1 MKDRL
6 KLLLQEMNLTQSEF
20 ADYIGVGRSSI
31 THIMTGRDKS
41 SQTVVSKT
49 LLKFPEI
56 NPMWLLKGEGEMY
69 RPHVERTHPVSPAAD
84 EDSNGTQASLFPAEE
99 APVEVSQSVPP
110 AQTVISVQP
119 VQPVEPV
126 RQVQPIQPVQPV
138 QPIQPVQT
146 VQQVQPVQHVQP
158 AQPVQPVQPV
168 QQVPVQPET
177 EQHHQTEKAPEV
189 RCSEKRERKLR
200 KIVFFY
206 DDRSFEEYLPDEPY
220 MMFNRLC

>member
-99 APVEVSQSVPP
+99 APVEVSQPVPP

-119 VQPVEPV
+119 VQ
-126 RQVQPIQPVQPV
+126 
-138 QPIQPVQT
+138 
-146 VQQVQPVQHVQP
+146 HVNRFD
-158 AQPVQPVQPV
+158 
-168 QQVPVQPET
+168 
-177 EQHHQTEKAPEV
+177 
-189 RCSEKRERKLR
+189 RCSQYNPYSLYNQYSQYKQFSRCSPCSPYNQLSLCNLYKPYNQCNQCNRCRSSLKLNSIIKQKKLLKSDAAKSVSANYVRLSSSMTTALLRNTCLMSRK
-200 KIVFFY
+200 
-206 DDRSFEEYLPDEPY
+206 
-220 MMFNRLC
+220 